1 MLGRGIDQILPHPL
15 PPRLYEPWVNDACEY
30 VRLAERAN
38 GTWAQPVSLDYPWGD
53 ALAAI
58 AHLAP
63 DAFIVNLET
72 AITTRES
79 PDRSKGIHYR
89 MNPQHVG
96 VLRAARVDACTLA
109 NNHVLDWGADGLRE
123 TLSTLRAAGIAIA
136 GAGLDAQQ
144 AGAPAVLPLP
154 GGARLLLF
162 GWATTS
168 SGVPRDWAATP
179 KRPGVSLLSGL
190 DDAAARAVLCAV
202 QQHRRS
208 DDRVV
213 VSLHWGDN
221 WVSQIPSAQR
231 RFAHRLIEL
240 GAADV
245 VHGHSSHHP
254 LPPEV
259 HDGKLVLH
267 GCGDL
272 INDYEGITARGE
284 LRSDVGCLYAVTI
297 SRSDGR
303 LRALQIVPFQLRRF
317 RLGALDGVARRW
329 LHDLLVCGG
338 AALEAIDDGPLRGSW
353 RLAMR

>member
-1 MLGRGIDQILPHPL
+1 
-15 PPRLYEPWVNDACEY
+15 
-30 VRLAERAN
+30 
-38 GTWAQPVSLDYPWGD
+38 
-53 ALAAI
+53 I

-72 AITTRES
+72 AITTCES
-79 PDRSKGIHYR
+79 PDLSKSIHYR
-89 MNPQHVG
+89 TNPQHVG
-96 VLRAARVDACTLA
+96 VLRAARIDACTLA
-109 NNHVLDWGADGLRE
+109 NNHVLDWSADGLRE
-123 TLSTLRAAGIAIA
+123 TLATLQAAGIAIA

-162 GWATTS
+162 AWATTS

-190 DDAAARAVLCAV
+190 DDAAARAVLRAV
-202 QQHRRS
+202 QPYRREG
-208 DDRVV
+208 DRVV

-254 LPPEV
+254 LPPEL
-259 HDGKLVLH
+259 HDGRLVLH

-272 INDYEGITARGE
+272 INDYEGIAARGE

-297 SRSDGR
+297 SRSDGL

-317 RLGALDGVARRW
+317 RLGELDGAARRW
-329 LHDLLVCGG
+329 LHDLLVRGG

-353 RLAMR
+353 RLALR